1 MWCLSIFVLTK
12 SLYSFVKIMYASCQG
27 DGIVL
32 HVHRQTLVFTTQI
45 GKWSCY
51 MHGFLAPAYKTL
63 VFVFCVAFPT
73 MNAKSTACVFHSI
86 ASCSQSQPAN
96 NTESHKDAKTGPT
109 CEIHGFSCCDGVT
122 WNSLKIFFGRSL
134 NSINCIKKGF
144 CQPKHFTSKKARCLL
159 LSAIQL
165 EKRTEPN
172 GA

>member
-1 MWCLSIFVLTK
+1 MLIEIMWCLSIFVLTK

-86 ASCSQSQPAN
+86 ASCSQSQTSQQHRITQRRQNRPN
-96 NTESHKDAKTGPT
+96 MWNTWFFMLRRGDLKFPQKFFWKKLKQHK
-109 CEIHGFSCCDGVT
+109 
-122 WNSLKIFFGRSL
+122 LY
-134 NSINCIKKGF
+134 
-144 CQPKHFTSKKARCLL
+144 
-159 LSAIQL
+159 
-165 EKRTEPN
+165 
-172 GA
+172 